1 MRIRLS
7 DKAIRQFRAL
17 PANIQTKTKK
27 QFSYLIK
34 DIRHP
39 SLKVKKYKGY
49 EDVWQARID
58 KTWRFYFHIV
68 KPNYLVVSIITHPT

>member
-1 MRIRLS
+1 MRVRLS
-7 DKAIRQFRAL
+7 DTAIRQYQAL
-17 PANIQTKTKK
+17 PANIQIKAKK
-27 QFSYLIK
+27 QFSYLAK

-58 KTWRFYFHIV
+58 KAWRFYFHIV
-68 KPNYLVVSIITHPT
+68 KPHYLVVSIIAHPK